1 MLYYKGRTELSLSYL
16 IQASLLLDVVP
27 NGERGRGRKRRRR
40 RRGEGVKRVER
51 GGGRRDGEEKEE
63 TRCLASILA
72 SPMKRGEQL
81 TCVHYRVTPLEDYQ
95 QIE

>member
-1 MLYYKGRTELSLSYL
+1 M
-16 IQASLLLDVVP
+16 
-27 NGERGRGRKRRRR
+27 
-40 RRGEGVKRVER
+40 KRVER

-63 TRCLASILA
+63 IRCLASILA

>member
-40 RRGEGVKRVER
+40 RRGLR
-51 GGGRRDGEEKEE
+51 GLKEE
-63 TRCLASILA
+63 EVEEMER
-72 SPMKRGEQL
+72 KRRRQG
-81 TCVHYRVTPLEDYQ
+81 V
-95 QIE
+95 

>member
-27 NGERGRGRKRRRR
+27 NGERGRRRKRRRR
-40 RRGEGVKRVER
+40 RRGEGVKRVE

-63 TRCLASILA
+63 TRCLASISA
-72 SPMKRGEQL
+72 
-81 TCVHYRVTPLEDYQ
+81 
-95 QIE
+95 